1 MEQGR
6 KIQVLAV
13 LALMIATMS
22 LLVGFSS
29 LNAQLELA
37 GTANIKNNKW
47 NVQVGS
53 ISNVQSTN
61 SAYASFINQPTVNIN
76 NSKQIDF
83 GIMMNQPGQMLSF
96 KFSIVNKGT
105 TDAKVSDIVLSGL
118 NGYENYVTFNLEG
131 ISVDTIIAA
140 GETVENVT
148 VTVTYN
154 PAPDGTL
161 LENGISLN
169 NLSVFVGFVQI

>member
-37 GTANIKNNKW
+37 GTANIRNSKW
-47 NVQVGS
+47 DVHVGG

-61 SAYASFINQPTVNIN
+61 AAYASFVAQPTVNVN

-96 KFSIVNKGT
+96 KFSISNKGT
-105 TDAKVSDIVLSGL
+105 VDAKVSDIVLHM
-118 NGYENYVTFNLEG
+118 
-131 ISVDTIIAA
+131 
-140 GETVENVT
+140 
-148 VTVTYN
+148 
-154 PAPDGTL
+154 L
-161 LENGISLN
+161 LKELA
-169 NLSVFVGFVQI
+169 

>member
-1 MEQGR
+1 MDQGR

-47 NVQVGS
+47 NVQIGS

-61 SAYASFINQPTVNIN
+61 AAYASFTKEPTVNIN

-83 GIMMNQPGQMLSF
+83 GVMMNQPGQMLSF
-96 KFSIVNKGT
+96 KFSIANKGT
-105 TDAKVSDIVLSGL
+105 VDAKVSDIVLSGL
-118 NGYENYVTFNLEG
+118 NGYETFVAYKLEG
-131 ISVDTIIAA
+131 ISVDTVIAA
-140 GETVENVT
+140 GEIIENVT

-154 PAPDGTL
+154 PAADGTIL
-161 LENGISLN
+161 DTGINLS

>member
-1 MEQGR
+1 MDQGR

-47 NVQVGS
+47 NVQIGS

-61 SAYASFINQPTVNIN
+61 AAYASFTNEPTVNIN
-76 NSKQIDF
+76 NSKQIDTICLGGKNQL
-83 GIMMNQPGQMLSF
+83 GILVDGS
-96 KFSIVNKGT
+96 V
-105 TDAKVSDIVLSGL
+105 VLCCL
-118 NGYENYVTFNLEG
+118 DNNG
-131 ISVDTIIAA
+131 DTIIGNIFKDEMEDILNSELYKNA
-140 GETVENVT
+140 VRKMPYFDLCKKC
-148 VTVTYN
+148 TYRF
-154 PAPDGTL
+154 
-161 LENGISLN
+161 ISI
-169 NLSVFVGFVQI
+169 FY

>member
-1 MEQGR
+1 MDQGR

-29 LNAQLELA
+29 LNAQFELA

-47 NVQVGS
+47 NVQIGS

-61 SAYASFINQPTVNIN
+61 AAYASFTNEPEININ

-96 KFSIVNKGT
+96 KFSITNKGSVN
-105 TDAKVSDIVLSGL
+105 AKVSDIVLSGL
-118 NGYENYVTFNLEG
+118 NGYENYITYKLEG
-131 ISVDTIIAA
+131 ISVDTVIAA
-140 GETVENVT
+140 GETIENVT

-154 PAPDGTL
+154 PAMDGSV
-161 LENGISLN
+161 LETGIKLD
-169 NLSVFVGFVQI
+169 NLSVFVGFVQM